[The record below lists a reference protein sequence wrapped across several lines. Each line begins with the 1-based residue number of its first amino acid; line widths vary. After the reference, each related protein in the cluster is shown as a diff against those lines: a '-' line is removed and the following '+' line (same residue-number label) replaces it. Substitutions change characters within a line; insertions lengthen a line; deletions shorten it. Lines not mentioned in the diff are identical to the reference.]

1 MSGINLQLRQS
12 LALEEEA
19 IRLGCSRSALLWAQ
33 DVVFDPR
40 VTLKCAQNTCTHYGK
55 NFMCPPFVPNY
66 RDFCESVRPFRIAL
80 LLQKERELPPGLS
93 PKELDKEFKDVS
105 LFIHEVLLNLER
117 QAFGQ
122 GFPFALGLGSGNC
135 KLCPACGAK
144 LGQEMCHKPG
154 EARMS
159 MEAVGIDVISTAGKV
174 NFPVVFQ
181 SNRVSATGI
190 LFIT

>member
-1 MSGINLQLRQS
+1 MSGISQQLKQS
-12 LALEEEA
+12 LAMEEEA

-33 DVVFDPR
+33 DVIFDPR
-40 VTLKCAQNTCTHYGK
+40 VGLKCSQNTCTHYGK

-66 RDFCESVRPFRIAL
+66 RDFRESVQPYRIAL
-80 LLQKERELPPGLS
+80 LLQKERELSPGLS
-93 PKELDKEFKDVS
+93 PKEIDREFKEVS
-105 LFIHEVLLNLER
+105 LFIHEVLLKLER
-117 QAFGQ
+117 QAFSQ
-122 GFPFALGLGSGNC
+122 GFPFTLGLGSGNC
-135 KLCPACGAK
+135 KLCPTCGAK

-174 NFPVVFQ
+174 NFPVLFK
-181 SNRVSATGI
+181 NNLVSATGI